1 MLAPIKWLK
10 EYVEINISIEEFV
23 ERMTMSG
30 SKVEKIENIGEK
42 IQKVVVGKILEIYS
56 HPNADRLVV
65 TKVDV
70 GSEVLQIV
78 TGAKNISEGD
88 YIPVALVGSTL
99 PGGVKIKK
107 SKLRGIESQ
116 GMMCS
121 AQELAL
127 DMEALP
133 QKQVRGIYIF
143 EKEYPLGMDVKEIF
157 GLDDKIIEFEL
168 TNNRPDCLSI
178 IGIAREAAATLGKNL
193 VLPEIIIK
201 KEEDNIQ
208 NYIDVEVKDVEL
220 CQRYL
225 AKMVKNIKIQPSPR
239 WMQDRL
245 MKVGIRPINNVV
257 DVTNYVMMELGQ
269 PLHAYDYNKLKGEKI
284 IVRKAYEGETLTT
297 LDGNKYKLDPS
308 ILMIADSNGSLG
320 IAGVMGGENSE
331 IEQDTNMILL
341 EAAAFDPNNI
351 RLTSKKLGLRTEAS
365 VRFEKGVDPNL
376 AELAIQRAAQLLEEI
391 NAGTVVEGMIDRYE
405 KVVEPHYI
413 FVDPCWIN
421 EFIGIQITEKQMA
434 SYLESLDMEV
444 EIGKV
449 LKVKVPTFRQDL
461 KIPEDIAEEIARLY
475 GYNKIP
481 STMMLGITVEAKRT
495 AKQKLEDKIKKILV
509 GQGANEIYTYSF
521 NAPQILD
528 QLKISLEDE
537 YRNRIQ
543 IINPLGEENSMM
555 RTILMGNMMQIISYN
570 IHHTIEEGF
579 LFELANT
586 YRPKQIPIEELPQ
599 QVKSLCIGMYGNI
612 DFFDLKGIV
621 ENLLDLC
628 GIKKYEF
635 EGIEYPTFH
644 PGRTAQVIYK
654 GENLGIL
661 GEIHPDVAENFD
673 ISQRVYIAEFNMEL
687 LNQFSNLQKTY
698 QTLPKYPSVT
708 RDIALLLKEEVPA
721 REVEKIIERQQSDM
735 IESYSLFDVYQGRQ
749 IPKGYKSLAYSIVY
763 RKKNG
768 TLIDEEVNKIH
779 NKIIKELQENLKA
792 QLRD

>member
-413 FVDPCWIN
+413 FVDPYWIN

>member
-391 NAGTVVEGMIDRYE
+391 NAGTVVEGMIDRYK

-413 FVDPCWIN
+413 FVDPYWIN